1 MPTGKKMK
9 VDKQDL
15 INKFESLS
23 GYLRH
28 ENKHKLDKEF
38 YDDLCDEVDEFCKD
52 LSENEVEWSN

>member
-1 MPTGKKMK
+1 MK

-28 ENKHKLDKEF
+28 ENKTKIDKSF
-38 YDDLCDEVDEFCKD
+38 YDDLCDEIDEFCKE
-52 LSENEVEWSN
+52 LSENEVNFIN